1 MIEIL
6 DNYDLW
12 EKHDKEQ
19 SVAEELAPKCMWCGQ
34 PLGDTY
40 YQINGNDVC
49 EECIDS
55 CRRYA

>member
-1 MIEIL
+1 MPA

-12 EKHDKEQ
+12 ESHDREQ
-19 SVAEELAPKCMWCGQ
+19 CMAEEKVPKCAWCGQ

-40 YQINGNDVC
+40 YQINGDDVC

>member
-1 MIEIL
+1 MFEIP
-6 DNYDLW
+6 DNSDLF
-12 EKHDKEQ
+12 ERYDKEQ
-19 SVAEELAPKCMWCGQ
+19 CVAEERAPKCVWCGQ

-40 YQINGNDVC
+40 YQINGDDVC